1 MRNKTSIITA
11 CAVFIVT
18 IAVAAFAQGT
28 NASGAIQKQEG
39 TQTAKVELTDNGFEP
54 TSLKLKANVP
64 AKVTFTRRTDAGCAK
79 EVEMKD
85 YKIKRDLPLNEP
97 VTIEFTPRKGEFTFA
112 CAMGMLKGKLVVE

>member
-1 MRNKTSIITA
+1 MRNKTTIIAA
-11 CAVFIVT
+11 CAMFIVT
-18 IAVAAFAQGT
+18 IAVAAYARDT
-28 NASGAIQKQEG
+28 NAGRAVQKADA

-54 TSLKLKANVP
+54 SSLKLKANVP

-85 YKIKRDLPLNEP
+85 YKIKRDLPLNES

-112 CAMGMLKGKLVVE
+112 CAMGMLKGKLIVE